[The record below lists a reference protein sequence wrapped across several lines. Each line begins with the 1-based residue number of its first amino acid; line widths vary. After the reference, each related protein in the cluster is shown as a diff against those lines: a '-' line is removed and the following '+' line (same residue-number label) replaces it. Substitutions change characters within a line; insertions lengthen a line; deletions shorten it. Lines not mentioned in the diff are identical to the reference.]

1 MKEFIKRFFFQVNIL
16 FALALIGAYA
26 ANHISPAR
34 FWPIAFFG
42 LAYPYLLL
50 SNLFF
55 LVFWAWRR
63 KKQAWLSLIV
73 ILAGFGNMGRYI
85 QVNLSEA
92 PVAVDSVSLK
102 IISYNVRIFNTY
114 QWSGKAINRDSIIAW
129 TNSEKPDIVCFQEF
143 ATYNKVMGETEGYT
157 SGLFTETPYSHIRYT
172 TASDRN
178 KRKFGVATYS
188 RFPIV
193 TKGSIQFD
201 RSFNTCIYTDLI
213 FHGDTIRVYNLHLQ
227 SIHLNKNYTVI
238 DSLVY
243 LNAKR
248 FDEVKDISGRVRDA
262 FIRRAQQVDVV
273 RRHIESSPYPVF
285 LCGDFNDTP
294 VSYSYHQLIGEKED
308 AFRESGSG
316 IGLTYRGKL
325 PSFRIDY
332 VFHDPSY
339 VATHYSTPNVA
350 FSDHLPLVCI
360 LKPVFP

>member
-1 MKEFIKRFFFQVNIL
+1 MNIL

-50 SNLFF
+50 INLFF
-55 LVFWAWRR
+55 LAFWTWRR
-63 KKQAWLSLIV
+63 KKQAWLSVIV

-85 QVNLSEA
+85 QVNLSES
-92 PVAVDSVSLK
+92 PVAVDSVNLK
-102 IISYNVRIFNTY
+102 LISYNVRIFNTY
-114 QWSGKAINRDSIIAW
+114 KWSGEAINRDSIITW
-129 TNSEKPDIVCFQEF
+129 INSEKPDIVCFQEF
-143 ATYNKVMGETEGYT
+143 TTYTKVVGETEKYT
-157 SGLFTETPYSHIRYT
+157 NRLLEHTPYSHIRYT

-188 RFPIV
+188 RYPIV
-193 TKGSIQFD
+193 RRGSIQFD
-201 RSFNTCIYTDLI
+201 HSYNSCIYSDVL
-213 FHGDTIRVYNLHLQ
+213 FQDDTVRIYNLHLQ
-227 SIHLNKNYTVI
+227 SIHLNKNYTLL
-238 DSLVY
+238 DSLAY
-243 LNAKR
+243 PNAKR

-262 FIRRAQQVDVV
+262 FIRRAHQVDVV
-273 RRHIESSPYPVF
+273 RRHIEASPYPVI

-294 VSYSYHQLIGEKED
+294 VSYSYHQLLGEKED

-332 VFHDPSY
+332 VFHDPTFI
-339 VATHYSTPNVA
+339 ATHYATPGVS
-350 FSDHLPLVCI
+350 FSDHLPLVCV
-360 LKPVFP
+360 LKPVLP